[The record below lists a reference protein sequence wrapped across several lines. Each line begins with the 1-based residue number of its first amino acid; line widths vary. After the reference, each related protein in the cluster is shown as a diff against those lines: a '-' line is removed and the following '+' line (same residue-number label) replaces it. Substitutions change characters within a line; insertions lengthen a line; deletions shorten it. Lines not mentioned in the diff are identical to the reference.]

1 MKCLWQK
8 SFTFMQLGQR
18 LRHDGRQGCSQR
30 RKSRRAL
37 MSESFPGCTADG
49 LRHCINAQFR
59 YYAYHSYGKL
69 INDNYSTLIR
79 VNKLAASFKNDVMSP
94 DYKSTI
100 NIITRKEQYKKKKSS
115 NRSFECSIMH
125 KLLHHLSSCELI
137 THAGCVDFFSLLLFV
152 TADAIDDLERGVG
165 LISVPNSHGVVLVG
179 KGGTDIGMTIEDV
192 GALRRED
199 STSLLSLNFSHVS
212 WSTSWASS
220 SLCRYRNAMQC
231 SLSRKPRNEDVIKS
245 SPMSV
250 YY

>member
-1 MKCLWQK
+1 
-8 SFTFMQLGQR
+8 
-18 LRHDGRQGCSQR
+18 
-30 RKSRRAL
+30 
-37 MSESFPGCTADG
+37 
-49 LRHCINAQFR
+49 
-59 YYAYHSYGKL
+59 
-69 INDNYSTLIR
+69 
-79 VNKLAASFKNDVMSP
+79 MSP

-100 NIITRKEQYKKKKSS
+100 NIPTHKEQRKKFLSTLPPTYSQPTACTGHPPSTSASKKSS
-115 NRSFECSIMH
+115 NQSFECSILH
-125 KLLHHLSSCELI
+125 KLLHHLSSCELV
-137 THAGCVDFFSLLLFV
+137 THAGCIYLFSLFLLEV
-152 TADAIDDLERGVG
+152 AYAVDDLKRGVG